1 MKYFKLFLILI
12 LVFHTSLFAYSSDP
26 KEFIAELIN
35 DAIEKLSDKNLN
47 KDQKVEFISKVAL
60 ENVDIN
66 ALGLYTL
73 GELENPLKKRKSL
86 DIRKFLSFIFL
97 KV

>member
-12 LVFHTSLFAYSSDP
+12 LVFFHTSLFAYSSDP

-47 KDQKVEFISKVAL
+47 KDQKAEFISKVAL

-73 GELENPLKKRKSL
+73 GELRKSSKKGF
-86 DIRKFLSFIFL
+86 R
-97 KV
+97 